1 MKKLLRIGEASQILG
16 VSVSTLRRWEK
27 EGKLKPIRVGKERR
41 YDYDKLME
49 FLGQTVE
56 NAVAIY
62 GRVSSADQKKDLE
75 RQLEFLREQVKGKYE
90 KIYEIK
96 DIASGIKE
104 GRKGLLKLIE
114 LAKLRKIKAIYITY
128 PDRLTRFGYKY
139 FEEFFK
145 ALGVKVIAIDGKEM
159 KESEKELVKDL
170 IEILTSFAGRLY
182 GLRANKIKKAIK
194 ELKDE

>member
-1 MKKLLRIGEASQILG
+1 MRKLLRIREASQILG

-49 FLGQTVE
+49 FLGQASD

-75 RQLEFLREQVKGKYE
+75 RQIEFLRKQVEGKYE

-114 LAKLRKIKAIYITY
+114 LAKLKKIKAIYITY
-128 PDRLTRFGYKY
+128 PDRLTRFGYQY
-139 FEEFFK
+139 FEEFFN
-145 ALGVKVIAIDGKEM
+145 ALGVEVISVDGKDM
-159 KESEKELVKDL
+159 KEPEKELVKDL

-182 GLRANKIKKAIK
+182 GLRANKIKKAIE
-194 ELKDE
+194 ELKNE